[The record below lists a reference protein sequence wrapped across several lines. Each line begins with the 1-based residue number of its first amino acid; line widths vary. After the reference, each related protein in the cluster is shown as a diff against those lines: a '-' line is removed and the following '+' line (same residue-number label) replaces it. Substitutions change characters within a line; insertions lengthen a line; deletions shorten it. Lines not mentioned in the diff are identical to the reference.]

1 MHLSTLAIIM
11 FYIVNLALSVFIV
24 FKGRKRPAQTWAWIL
39 VMTFIP
45 IIGFIIYLLFGR
57 DLTNDNIY
65 SLDDEERIGFT
76 KELKQQ
82 RQQLRDGQLD
92 LPHFGRLKIEPLIDM
107 LSVSGGSLYTT
118 GNQIDLFIDGIEKFN
133 HLMEDMDRAEKHI
146 HIEYF
151 CMESDALGT
160 AVRDHLV
167 AAAKRGVKVKLL
179 LDAWGSSGIKPHFLD
194 PLREAGGEIS
204 FFLPYLM
211 RLNYRN
217 HRKVVVIDGKI
228 GYIGGFNIGDEYLG
242 LQRKMGYWRDNHL
255 RIRGAAV
262 RSLQSHFLKDWNA
275 SRKTNE
281 PYQPEYFP
289 EIEVEGEYPVQ
300 IIASGP
306 DSPMEQ
312 IKMTYLKMINMAKEE
327 ILIQTPYYIPDDS
340 IHEALKAALLSG
352 VKVKLQIPDKPDH
365 ILIYWATYSLSAE
378 LVEYGAEVEIYKN
391 GFIHAKT
398 MIIDGKIASVGSA
411 NIDIRSFR
419 LNFEINSVI
428 YNQEFAQE
436 LCHQFALVSTQCQNL
451 TMEQYEKRSH
461 LIKIKEGL
469 ARLIQPLL

>member
-1 MHLSTLAIIM
+1 MHLSTWTIII
-11 FYIVNLALSVFIV
+11 FYIINLSLSIFIA

-45 IIGFIIYLLFGR
+45 IVGFIIYLLFGR
-57 DLTNDNIY
+57 DLTKDKIY
-65 SLDDEERIGFT
+65 SLNDKERIGFT

-82 RQQLRDGQLD
+82 RQQLRDGQLT
-92 LPHFGRLKIEPLIDM
+92 LPQFENLKIEPLIDM
-107 LSVSGGSLYTT
+107 LSVAGGSLYTT
-118 GNQIDLFIDGIEKFN
+118 GNQIDLFIDGVEKFN
-133 HLMEDMDRAEKHI
+133 HLMEDMDQAKEHI

-151 CMESDALGT
+151 CMESDHIGT
-160 AVRDHLV
+160 AIRDHLV

-194 PLREAGGEIS
+194 SLREAGGEVS

-217 HRKVVVIDGKI
+217 HRKVVVIDGKV

-242 LQRKMGYWRDNHL
+242 LRRKMGYWRDNHL
-255 RIRGAAV
+255 RIQGAAV
-262 RSLQSHFLKDWNA
+262 HSLQSHFLMDWNA
-275 SRKTNE
+275 SRKTHE

-289 EIEVEGEYPVQ
+289 EIEEVGPYPVQ
-300 IIASGP
+300 IISSGP
-306 DSPMEQ
+306 DSPIEQ

-340 IHEALKAALLSG
+340 IHEALKSALLSG
-352 VKVKLQIPDKPDH
+352 VKVRLQIPDKPDH
-365 ILIYWATYSLSAE
+365 ILIYWATYSLVAE
-378 LVEYGAEVEIYKN
+378 LVEYGASVEIYKN

-428 YNQEFAQE
+428 YNQSFAEE
-436 LCHQFALVSTQCQNL
+436 LRHQFDLVSTQCEVL
-451 TMEQYEKRSH
+451 TMEQYEKRGR
-461 LIKIKEGL
+461 LIKFKEGL
-469 ARLIQPLL
+469 ARLVQPLL